1 MGTESSP
8 RQRLAR
14 VCRTELVLVWMLG
27 CAGACGGGS
36 DGAAPA
42 VLRVAP
48 GTWAV
53 LGSSTAA
60 GVGAPAGQGWAALV
74 GAAQQPI
81 GVVTHN
87 YARSGLLTSQALPAD
102 TSLPGRA
109 PPDPTANID
118 RALASSPK
126 LVILAFPTNDAMA
139 GVPAAETVGH
149 WQLIRQRAA
158 QSGAAT
164 VVLSTQPRDDLDATQ
179 RAILDETDRR
189 AADAFG
195 TCFVAVRA
203 ALSDAQG
210 RIAPAYSA
218 GDGVHLN
225 AEGHR
230 IVAERVI
237 AALGNR
243 RCVRLTD

>member
-1 MGTESSP
+1 MGTELP
-8 RQRLAR
+8 WEQRFAR
-14 VCRTELVLVWMLG
+14 GWTVLVLAWML
-27 CAGACGGGS
+27 CSAGACGGGS
-36 DGAAPA
+36 HGTGPPA
-42 VLRVAP
+42 VPRVAP

-53 LGSSTAA
+53 IGSSTAA
-60 GVGAPAGQGWAALV
+60 GVGAPSGKGWAAQL
-74 GAAQQPI
+74 GAAQQLI
-81 GVVTHN
+81 GVVTNN
-87 YARSGLLTSQALPAD
+87 YARPGLLTSQALPTD
-102 TSLPGRA
+102 TLPPGRA

-149 WQLIRQRAA
+149 WQLIRKRAA
-158 QSGAAT
+158 QAGAAT

-179 RAILDETDRR
+179 RATLDETDRR

-210 RIAPAYSA
+210 RIAPMYSA

-230 IVAERVI
+230 IVSERVI
-237 AALGNR
+237 AALGSQ

>member
-1 MGTESSP
+1 MGVESP
-8 RQRLAR
+8 PGQRCAR
-14 VCRTELVLVWMLG
+14 VWPVLVLVWMLAG
-27 CAGACGGGS
+27 VGACGGGS
-36 DGAAPA
+36 EGSAPA
-42 VLRVAP
+42 VPRVAP

-60 GVGAPAGQGWAALV
+60 GVGAPPGRGWAALI
-74 GAAQQPI
+74 GAAYQSS
-81 GVVTHN
+81 GVVTNN

-164 VVLSTQPRDDLDATQ
+164 VVLSTQPRDDVDATQ
-179 RAILDETDRR
+179 RAILDDTDRR

-195 TCFVAVRA
+195 ACFVAVRA

-210 RIAPAYSA
+210 RIAAAYSA

-230 IVAERVI
+230 IVSERVM
-237 AALGNR
+237 ATLGSG
-243 RCVRLTD
+243 RCVRLAD

>member
-1 MGTESSP
+1 MGEESP
-8 RQRLAR
+8 PGQRCAR
-14 VCRTELVLVWMLG
+14 VWPVLVLLWLLVG
-27 CAGACGGGS
+27 IGSCGGGS
-36 DGAAPA
+36 EDTAPA
-42 VLRVAP
+42 VPRVAP
-48 GTWAV
+48 GTWSV
-53 LGSSTAA
+53 LGSSSAA
-60 GVGAPAGQGWAALV
+60 GVGAPAGSGWVALV
-74 GAAQQPI
+74 GAAQQAS

-118 RALASSPK
+118 RALTSSPK
-126 LVILAFPTNDAMA
+126 LVILAFPSNDAMA

-149 WQLIRQRAA
+149 WQLMRQRAA

-179 RAILDETDRR
+179 RAILDDTDRR

-203 ALSDAQG
+203 ALSDATG
-210 RIAPAYSA
+210 RIAAAYSA

-230 IVAERVI
+230 IVSERVM
-237 AALGNR
+237 AVLGNG
-243 RCVRLTD
+243 RCVRLAD